1 VKKFILCILF
11 LASFAQA
18 NELKRSDNLELSY
31 LLGTMRTLFESK
43 EFPYIRII
51 ESSEEIMECG
61 GTFESCP
68 NSRLFIVSSMGD
80 LGEAPLLYELP
91 KSKGWKVSSNEI
103 VNGERHLT
111 LITTLEHSNVSMKS
125 RSKWQSKTYK
135 IRVSA
140 DYGMLYTVQ

>member
-1 VKKFILCILF
+1 MKKFILCILF
-11 LASFAQA
+11 STSFAQA
-18 NELKRSDNLELSY
+18 NELNRSDNLELSY
-31 LLGTMRTLFESK
+31 LLGTMRTLFEST

-68 NSRLFIVSSMGD
+68 NSRLFIVTSMGD

-91 KSKGWKVSSNEI
+91 KSKGWKVSSNEL
-103 VNGERHLT
+103 VSGERHLT
-111 LITTLEHSNVSMKS
+111 LVTTLDHANVSMES

-140 DYGMLYTVQ
+140 DYGMLYTEQ